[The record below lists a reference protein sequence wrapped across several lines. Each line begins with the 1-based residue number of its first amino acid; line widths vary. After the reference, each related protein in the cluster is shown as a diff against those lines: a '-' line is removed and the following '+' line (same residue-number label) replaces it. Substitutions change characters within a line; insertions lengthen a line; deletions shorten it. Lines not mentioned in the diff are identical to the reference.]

1 MNIRAAGRQIAATC
15 WKRLPAAFLFVAVVA
30 LVVRVTVRDRVP
42 IVSVLFYATPYFL
55 VAIMLF
61 LSALRYLFR
70 RSWGIGSL
78 CLVMSIVCGIACHF
92 TTFARNVP
100 PNVSPGAN
108 VVFWNAGRGI
118 FGWQSI
124 ADSLREFDADM
135 IGLVE
140 AGQGDPLMAQFWRT
154 NFPDHNVVGPQQ
166 GMVFFAR
173 GKVTSHEFGLLG
185 EGGKYARFEVQRD
198 GRAVNVLLVDIK
210 SNPFRSRREAFEH
223 LVDLVDM
230 YAGKPLMLMGDFN
243 TPVDSVFMSGL
254 ESRLHHAFHTYG
266 TGYDSTWPVP
276 IPLLSLDH
284 VWVSPDLPLH
294 SCRLPWTWR
303 SDHKPVL
310 TILESAK

>member
-1 MNIRAAGRQIAATC
+1 MGTGKPVFAQASHVGALLAHAKGNYVLQGEGITG
-15 WKRLPAAFLFVAVVA
+15 VV
-30 LVVRVTVRDRVP
+30 VVKTQGV
-42 IVSVLFYATPYFL
+42 FL
-55 VAIMLF
+55 VFSCCFFWPKSQAE
-61 LSALRYLFR
+61 LSQLVICGVLNLPLKNRVSGVNGFSIEDKGAYLRF
-70 RSWGIGSL
+70 G
-78 CLVMSIVCGIACHF
+78 
-92 TTFARNVP
+92 
-100 PNVSPGAN
+100 
-108 VVFWNAGRGI
+108 VF
-118 FGWQSI
+118 
-124 ADSLREFDADM
+124 
-135 IGLVE
+135 
-140 AGQGDPLMAQFWRT
+140 MAQFWRT

-166 GMVFFAR
+166 GMLFFAR

-254 ESRLHHAFHTYG
+254 ESRLHHAFHTCG
-266 TGYDSTWPVP
+266 KGYDSTWPVP